1 MKWRGVMPAMTTK
14 FCSDDKL
21 DLGLFNKNLDFQL
34 KAGIDAVVLGGS
46 LGEASTLTQN
56 EKNILQNNYL
66 ININSIFYNNVF
78 KYFWNKN
85 Q

>member
-56 EKNILQNNYL
+56 EKNMCHP
-66 ININSIFYNNVF
+66 NVSF
-78 KYFWNKN
+78 GLMR
-85 Q
+85 QHRHCQGQV